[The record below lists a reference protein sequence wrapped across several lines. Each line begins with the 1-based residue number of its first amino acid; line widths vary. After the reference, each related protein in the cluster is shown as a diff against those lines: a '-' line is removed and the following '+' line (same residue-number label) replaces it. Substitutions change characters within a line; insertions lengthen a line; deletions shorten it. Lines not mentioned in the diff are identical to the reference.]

1 MLLTISY
8 RLEQLYLGRTEIFR
22 IILKHRGIDIQYLL
36 ETEREHFFRHL
47 GNRKAPNKIAQLL
60 QIPGMT
66 LHHIA
71 NPAGKRFRNSLAGL
85 LKR

>member
-8 RLEQLYLGRTEIFR
+8 RLEHLYLGRTEIFR
-22 IILKHRGIDIQYLL
+22 IILKHRGVDVQYLL

-47 GNRKAPNKIAQLL
+47 RNRKAPNKIAQLL

-71 NPAGKRFRNSLAGL
+71 NPAGKRF
-85 LKR
+85 